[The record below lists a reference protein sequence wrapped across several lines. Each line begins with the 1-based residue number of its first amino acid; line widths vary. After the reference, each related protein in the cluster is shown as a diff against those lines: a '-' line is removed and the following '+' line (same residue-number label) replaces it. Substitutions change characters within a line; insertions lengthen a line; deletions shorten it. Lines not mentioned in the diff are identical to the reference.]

1 MLQVLYL
8 VHDLADPAVRRRVM
22 MLEAGG
28 AVVTLAGFRRTPGI
42 PTELQRLG
50 PIDLG
55 RTADGK
61 FAQRLKAIAAAAITL
76 GPKLGRIGR
85 PDIIIGRNLEMLALA
100 VRARSLFSAA
110 DIPIVYECLDIHRL
124 LLGENGVSRA
134 MRGVE
139 RALGRKASLL
149 LTSSPAFMRNYF
161 RRFEQVEA
169 PVVLLHN
176 KVLELTEQPSSI
188 DAHPVPPDTGEPWV
202 IGWFGALRCR
212 KSLELL
218 AEFTRRMQGRFE
230 VVLRGRPAYSEFA
243 GFDGFVTAEPFMR
256 FEGAYRNPEDLP
268 RIYGAVHFAWAI
280 DFFEEGLNSDWL
292 LPNRLFEGCRYGVV
306 PVAMRQTETGRFLSG
321 RRIGILL
328 DEASP
333 QELAENLG
341 SIDRDDYLDLHGR
354 ICAEDRSTWVSDLS
368 DCHALVARLAALGP
382 ERAGD
387 AVLQAA

>member
-1 MLQVLYL
+1 MLRVLYF

-28 AVVTLAGFRRTPGI
+28 AAVTLVGFRRTPGI
-42 PTELQRLG
+42 PAELERLR

-61 FAQRLKAIAAAAITL
+61 FAQRLKAVAAAAMAL
-76 GPKLGRIGR
+76 GSKLRQVGR
-85 PDIIIGRNLEMLALA
+85 PDVIIGRNLEMLALA
-100 VRARSLFSAA
+100 VRARSLFSA

-124 LLGENGVSRA
+124 MLGDNGISRS
-134 MRGVE
+134 MRGAE

-149 LTSSPAFMRNYF
+149 LTSSPAFVRDYF
-161 RRFEQVEA
+161 RRFDQMGA
-169 PVVLLHN
+169 PIALLLN
-176 KVLELTEQPSSI
+176 KVLEMAEQPSLF
-188 DAHPVPPDTGEPWV
+188 DAHPVLPNEGEPWV

-218 AEFTRRMQGRFE
+218 AQFTRRMEGRFE
-230 VVLRGRPAYSEFA
+230 MVLRGRPAYSEFS

-256 FEGAYRNPEDLP
+256 FEGPYRNPEDLS
-268 RIYGAVHFAWAI
+268 RIYGAVHFAWVI

-292 LPNRLFEGCRYGVV
+292 LPNRLFEGCRYGAV
-306 PVAMRQTETGRFLSG
+306 PVAMRRTETGRFLSG
-321 RRIGILL
+321 RHMGLLL

-333 QELAENLG
+333 HALAECLG
-341 SIDRDDYLDLHGR
+341 PIDRDAYARMRGR
-354 ICAEDRSTWVSDLS
+354 ILAEDSSTWVCDLR
-368 DCHALVARLAALGP
+368 DCRALVARLAALGP

>member
-1 MLQVLYL
+1 MDV
-8 VHDLADPAVRRRVM
+8 
-22 MLEAGG
+22 
-28 AVVTLAGFRRTPGI
+28 
-42 PTELQRLG
+42 
-50 PIDLG
+50 
-55 RTADGK
+55 
-61 FAQRLKAIAAAAITL
+61 
-76 GPKLGRIGR
+76 
-85 PDIIIGRNLEMLALA
+85 
-100 VRARSLFSAA
+100 
-110 DIPIVYECLDIHRL
+110 
-124 LLGENGVSRA
+124 
-134 MRGVE
+134 
-139 RALGRKASLL
+139 
-149 LTSSPAFMRNYF
+149 
-161 RRFEQVEA
+161 

-176 KVLELTEQPSSI
+176 KVLELIEQPSSI
-188 DAHPVPPDTGEPWV
+188 DAHPAPPDKGEPWV

-218 AEFTRRMQGRFE
+218 AEFTRHMEGRFE

-280 DFFEEGLNSDWL
+280 DFFEEGLNSNWL

-333 QELAENLG
+333 QGLAENLG

-368 DCHALVARLAALGP
+368 DCRALVARLAALGP